1 MYMYVHPG
9 CKMTAPDPTMPDG
22 MKAMLADLNALYRS
36 QPALHQMDLDYDGF
50 DWIQLMAYEENVLAF
65 TRKTEKPEE
74 TLLVVCNFAAVPY
87 SNYPVVVPFAGKYK
101 EIFNSDKASYG
112 GENRINARA
121 KTAALSECD
130 ERAYSIKLRLPAL
143 GITILTCTPDLP
155 EKKTVRKPAVRKKAE
170 KKEK

>member
-1 MYMYVHPG
+1 MPEG
-9 CKMTAPDPTMPDG
+9 LKTMI
-22 MKAMLADLNALYRS
+22 ADLNMLYRS
-36 QPALHQMDLDYDGF
+36 QPALHQMDIDYDGF

-87 SNYPVVVPFAGKYK
+87 SNYQVGVPFAGKYK

-155 EKKTVRKPAVRKKAE
+155 EKKTVRKPAVRKKAV